1 MRSPFT
7 TESIR
12 RTSAL
17 PVRMTCSS
25 SPVWI
30 SSAMRK
36 ADIWS
41 SSRTWVLSLEEISRS
56 VAARTR
62 SASDSGGA
70 AMAAC
75 PQPYANR
82 KDHQTE
88 RTSVS
93 PLKNRL
99 YFGTAADPL
108 RKATRYYSERMPQS
122 MESQAFPQAD
132 TRLASLQSWLSTL
145 PAELGADASTLRTA
159 SSDASFRRYFRIDI
173 REGTAIIMD
182 APPSHEDCGPFLH
195 VGRRL
200 QEAGLNVPRILAED
214 LEQGFLLL
222 SEPGTHTY
230 LQRLR
235 EGIDD
240 TTLQRLYRPAL
251 HELVR
256 MQQARTDDLPA
267 YDVDRLG
274 QELTVFNEWY
284 VEKHCQAT
292 LSPSDAAALAQV
304 FATLTADNASQPTV
318 LVHRDYH
325 SPNLMLPQADGDQ
338 PGVID
343 FQDAVAGPITYD
355 IASLVTD
362 ARHTWEEEQQ
372 LDWAIRYW
380 EA

>member
-1 MRSPFT
+1 
-7 TESIR
+7 
-12 RTSAL
+12 
-17 PVRMTCSS
+17 
-25 SPVWI
+25 
-30 SSAMRK
+30 
-36 ADIWS
+36 
-41 SSRTWVLSLEEISRS
+41 
-56 VAARTR
+56 
-62 SASDSGGA
+62 
-70 AMAAC
+70 
-75 PQPYANR
+75 
-82 KDHQTE
+82 
-88 RTSVS
+88 
-93 PLKNRL
+93 
-99 YFGTAADPL
+99 
-108 RKATRYYSERMPQS
+108 

-159 SSDASFRRYFRIDI
+159 SSDASFRRYFRIDT

-200 QEAGLNVPRILAED
+200 QEAGLNVPRILAQD

-222 SEPGTHTY
+222 SDLGTHTY

-240 TTLQRLYRPAL
+240 ATLQRLYRPAL

-256 MQQARTDDLPA
+256 MQQARADDLPA
-267 YDVDRLG
+267 YDVERLG

-292 LSPSDAAALAQV
+292 LSSSDAAALAEV

-325 SPNLMLPQADGDQ
+325 SPNLMLPRADGSQ

-380 EA
+380 EAARAAGLPVGDDFAAFHRAYEWMSLQRNLRILGVFVRLSLRDGKHHYLDHLPRVQGYVRQVAVRYGAFKPLMRILDRLEGVEPSPLLSPR